1 MEMVEPDGKILST
14 SVIISFPFLHTL
26 VSPISTP
33 GPTPGLTDSPQ
44 NILTPSSCDDAVSV
58 CVIFILTTSSS
69 SFRDCGD
76 SYLTLMSGMSRSGT
90 WTKSAAIVKSLV
102 EVNQA
107 IL

>member
-14 SVIISFPFLHTL
+14 SVIISFPFRHTL
-26 VSPISTP
+26 VSPINTP

-44 NILTPSSCDDAVSV
+44 NILTPSF
-58 CVIFILTTSSS
+58 VIFILTTSSS

-90 WTKSAAIVKSLV
+90 WRKSAAIVFSLV